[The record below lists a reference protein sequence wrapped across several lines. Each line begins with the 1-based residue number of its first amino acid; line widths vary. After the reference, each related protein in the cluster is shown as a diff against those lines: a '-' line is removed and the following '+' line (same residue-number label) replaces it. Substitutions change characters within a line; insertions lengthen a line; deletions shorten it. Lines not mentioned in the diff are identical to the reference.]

1 MGRITRYTAGSV
13 VALAVSEV
21 AFAACY
27 WGGTGTTV
35 ASVIAFFAGAV
46 PNWIL
51 NRRWA
56 WRRQG
61 PVHFWRE
68 VIGYGVTSAISL
80 VAAVEATGWA
90 SRTAHH
96 LTHSEALLVVLVSA
110 SYVATYGALFVAKFV
125 VYEMVIFAEAG
136 AARRPPRRS
145 RRHVPTTTRANRA
158 P

>member
-1 MGRITRYTAGSV
+1 MIGLSVPTRVAGLRHSPLVGRITRYTAGSV

-56 WRRQG
+56 W
-61 PVHFWRE
+61 
-68 VIGYGVTSAISL
+68 
-80 VAAVEATGWA
+80 
-90 SRTAHH
+90 
-96 LTHSEALLVVLVSA
+96 
-110 SYVATYGALFVAKFV
+110 
-125 VYEMVIFAEAG
+125 
-136 AARRPPRRS
+136 
-145 RRHVPTTTRANRA
+145 
-158 P
+158 